1 MTPRLPFHCPFFDS
15 ILNRQCRCAG
25 PFKWLRRPGLFIYY
39 SRLFVCLGPRTG
51 GLELH
56 VCAMVLRNGVRDCA
70 CFVCGGCAEGEVVWN
85 VSRLVIHYSLEAI
98 ARICVGY
105 MR

>member
-1 MTPRLPFHCPFFDS
+1 
-15 ILNRQCRCAG
+15 
-25 PFKWLRRPGLFIYY
+25 
-39 SRLFVCLGPRTG
+39 
-51 GLELH
+51 
-56 VCAMVLRNGVRDCA
+56 MVLRNGVRDCA